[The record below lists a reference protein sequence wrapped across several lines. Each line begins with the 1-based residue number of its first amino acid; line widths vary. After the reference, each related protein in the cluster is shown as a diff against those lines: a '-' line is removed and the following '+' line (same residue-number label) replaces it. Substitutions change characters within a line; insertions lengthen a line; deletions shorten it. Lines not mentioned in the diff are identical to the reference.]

1 MRLFLFAPASGAVE
15 ELELPESMPH
25 CRLCDVQEH
34 RWNGSLLRRDPTGCI
49 WLLTHDD
56 AGETYL
62 RLDTATREV
71 TVALEHR
78 RGDGSYYRLLG
89 WPDAHH
95 VLVSQD
101 HRILRFD
108 LRTRERTVL
117 FPKESR

>member
-1 MRLFLFAPASGAVE
+1 MLA
-15 ELELPESMPH
+15 
-25 CRLCDVQEH
+25 
-34 RWNGSLLRRDPTGCI
+34 RDPAGGL
-49 WLLTHDD
+49 WLCAH
-56 AGETYL
+56 AKEGETFL
-62 RLDTATREV
+62 RIDSASLEV
-71 TVALEHR
+71 TRVLEHR
-78 RGDGSYYRLLG
+78 RVDGSYYQLLG